1 MKSDGVLH
9 LEINPTYRSQR
20 NSSTLS
26 LSTVLHFAHANKET
40 SKNSHLITQESSN
53 FSSQESFGSLG
64 NSVSG
69 KKGGIKS
76 LQVGKQIA
84 KEEENESKA
93 ARDDLENV
101 SNGLR

>member
-1 MKSDGVLH
+1 MKSDGA
-9 LEINPTYRSQR
+9 
-20 NSSTLS
+20 TLS

-64 NSVSG
+64 NFVSG

-76 LQVGKQIA
+76 FQIGRQIEA
-84 KEEENESKA
+84 NEEENESKA
-93 ARDDLENV
+93 ARDDLANV

>member
-1 MKSDGVLH
+1 MKSDGA
-9 LEINPTYRSQR
+9 
-20 NSSTLS
+20 TLS
-26 LSTVLHFAHANKET
+26 LSTVLYSAHADKET
-40 SKNSHLITQESSN
+40 NKNSHLITQESSD
-53 FSSQESFGSLG
+53 FSAQESFGSLG
-64 NSVSG
+64 NFVSG

>member
-1 MKSDGVLH
+1 
-9 LEINPTYRSQR
+9 
-20 NSSTLS
+20 
-26 LSTVLHFAHANKET
+26 VLHFAHADKET
-40 SKNSHLITQESSN
+40 NKNSHLITQESSN

-64 NSVSG
+64 NFVSP

-76 LQVGKQIA
+76 LQIEA
-84 KEEENESKA
+84 NEEENESKA

>member
-1 MKSDGVLH
+1 MKSDGA
-9 LEINPTYRSQR
+9 
-20 NSSTLS
+20 TLS
-26 LSTVLHFAHANKET
+26 LSTVLYSAHADKET
-40 SKNSHLITQESSN
+40 NKNSHLITQESL
-53 FSSQESFGSLG
+53 GSLG
-64 NSVSG
+64 NFVSG
-69 KKGGIKS
+69 KKGDIKS